1 MNIKRILVPVD
12 FSRDSLDALSA
23 ARDLAKQFGA
33 ELLILYVIEPI
44 HFITVSEVYEE
55 QRRLS
60 DVELTHIGDELRAA
74 GQRFRILIKAG
85 VPAHVIVDTARR
97 SGTGMI
103 VMGTHG
109 RTGLAHMLIG
119 SVAEKVV
126 RTAGCPVLITRRA
139 AGKRG
144 PRKRTGPARQHH
156 SASSR

>member
-1 MNIKRILVPVD
+1 MRIKRILVPVD

-44 HFITVSEVYEE
+44 HFMTVAEVYEE
-55 QRRLS
+55 QRRSS
-60 DVELTHIGDELRAA
+60 DVELTRIGADLRAA

-97 SGTGMI
+97 SGAGMI

-139 AGKRG
+139 PGKQRAW
-144 PRKRTGPARQHH
+144 KRTSSARQHG
-156 SASSR
+156 SVSSR